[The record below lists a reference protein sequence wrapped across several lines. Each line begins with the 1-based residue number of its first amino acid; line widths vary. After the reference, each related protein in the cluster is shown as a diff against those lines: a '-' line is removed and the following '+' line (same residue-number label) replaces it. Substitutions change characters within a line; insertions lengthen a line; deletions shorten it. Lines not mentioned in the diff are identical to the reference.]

1 MSARPPKDEIR
12 IGISSCLLGHKVRYD
27 GGHKKDSLVTGV
39 LSQFMTFVPV
49 CPEVEVGMPVP
60 RPAVRLVR
68 LGSQVRFVDPR
79 HGVDHTEAMSS
90 WSEAYRALGP
100 LVARAKQLP
109 RRGESRYGET
119 YMHSLRAL
127 ATKGKNVNVLL
138 HMAGY
143 FKDQLGLDE
152 KAELHDLIADYR
164 RGLVPLVV
172 PLTLIRHYVRRYRS
186 AYLEGQAYL
195 EPHPKELML
204 RNHVQTRAARAHSH
218 HASGQ
223 PTRMARSHAAWARM
237 EGQSERPATRR
248 SPQASPHAPARRAS
262 RGEPEV
268 RWQALYRRAT
278 ERTVAVA
285 AGVSGCLPDRS
296 SAASSGRPATRSP
309 RKPR

>member
-1 MSARPPKDEIR
+1 MSARPPKEEIR
-12 IGISSCLLGHKVRYD
+12 IGISSCLLGLKVRYD

-49 CPEVEVGMPVP
+49 CPDVEVGMPVP

-68 LGSQVRFVDPR
+68 LGSQARLEEEGRLNDAPLRENFIERVFAYRRLRSLFAARWTVGDLVRF
-79 HGVDHTEAMSS
+79 HTAEKLLLLAH
-90 WSEAYRALGP
+90 EPKAYRALGP

-109 RRGESRYGET
+109 RAELESRYGET
-119 YMHSLRAL
+119 YMHALRAL

-143 FKDQLGLDE
+143 FKDQLGLEE

-172 PLTLIRHYVRRYRS
+172 PLTLIRHHVRRYRS

-204 RNHVQTRAARAHSH
+204 RNHV
-218 HASGQ
+218 
-223 PTRMARSHAAWARM
+223 
-237 EGQSERPATRR
+237 
-248 SPQASPHAPARRAS
+248 
-262 RGEPEV
+262 
-268 RWQALYRRAT
+268 
-278 ERTVAVA
+278 
-285 AGVSGCLPDRS
+285 
-296 SAASSGRPATRSP
+296 
-309 RKPR
+309 